1 MEKISLEWTEAER
14 LKVCQNIGIEML
26 ERRNSKN
33 WVSLEYVIEWAE
45 RLIYVANMPA
55 EFLEANRKNVVVG
68 YSNIKRSDDQAR

>member
-1 MEKISLEWTEAER
+1 MEKISPEWTEAER

-33 WVSLEYVIEWAE
+33 WVSLEDVMEWAE